1 MNFKA
6 VIFDLD
12 GTLLDT
18 IADLTDSM
26 NIALNHFGFLG
37 HDVEAC
43 KTFVGDGVEMFAFR
57 ALPENSRDQAMVAKC
72 VALMRQEYTKRWANK
87 TRPYNGIPQLLDAL
101 TSRYLEMAILS
112 NKPHDSAKEM
122 VAAILSEWRFNPV
135 IGAQPAVPKKPDP
148 TLANHISQ
156 ELGIPPE
163 QFLYLGDTGTDMKT
177 AQASGMF
184 AVGAL
189 WGFRSAEELEH
200 AGAEVLVKHPREVLE
215 LL

>member
-1 MNFKA
+1 MKFKA
-6 VIFDLD
+6 VLFDLD

-18 IADLTDSM
+18 IGDLTDSM
-26 NIALNHFGFLG
+26 NVALSHIGFPA
-37 HDVEAC
+37 HDFETC
-43 KTFVGDGVEMFAFR
+43 KMFVGDGVEMFAFR
-57 ALPENSRDQAMVAKC
+57 ALPENNRDQATVAKC
-72 VALMRQEYTKRWANK
+72 VALMRQEYTKRWTNK

-101 TSRYLEMAILS
+101 TSRNLEMAILS
-112 NKPHDSAKEM
+112 NKPHDSTKEM
-122 VAAILSEWRFNPV
+122 VAALLSKWRFNPV
-135 IGAQPAVPKKPDP
+135 VGALTAVPKKPDP
-148 TLANHISQ
+148 TLARQISQ
-156 ELGIPPE
+156 ELGIPSE